1 MIFYGTRSSNLK
13 NGKIKNVSCPHCTT
27 DTDMNYSVFGKY
39 AHVYWIPFFPI
50 GRTNIVECNDCK
62 STYDLKNLDETV
74 KQKFKKE
81 QDFNP
86 VKTPIWF
93 FSGLFIIAT
102 ITMSVMYYDNKQD
115 DDEKVFIKNPKVGD
129 LYHFK
134 ASEGFY
140 SCMKVQEVTKDSV
153 FCLANNMETN
163 QETGID
169 DINVDKNYSLKTIWS
184 YSKKELVESMK
195 DEEFIYQ
202 IDRN

>member
-39 AHVYWIPFFPI
+39 AHIYWIPFFPI
-50 GRTNIVECNDCK
+50 GRINVAECNNCK
-62 STYDLKNLDETV
+62 STYELKNLDESV

-102 ITMSVMYYDNKQD
+102 ITMSVMYYNNKQD

-140 SCMKVQEVTKDSV
+140 SCMKVQKITKDSI
-153 FCLANNMETN
+153 FCLANDMETD

-169 DINVDKNYSLKTIWS
+169 DINIDKNYSLKTIWG
-184 YSKKELVESMK
+184 YSKKELVELMK
-195 DEEFIYQ
+195 DEKFIYQ